1 MLIKY
6 ISSRIIQWS
15 IRASIDYKY
24 NLHIVN
30 KKYEKKN
37 HQILTW
43 LKVFDLLH
51 STTITTTK
59 ICNTKSIDT

>member
-30 KKYEKKN
+30 KKYEKKKSSN
-37 HQILTW
+37 L
-43 LKVFDLLH
+43 DLIESVR
-51 STTITTTK
+51 STTFYYYYYY
-59 ICNTKSIDT
+59 